1 MIRAVLALALLV
13 PDGIT
18 VEEFQKLHRD
28 LQPAKDEAW
37 RSVPWKIDLLEVR
50 ERSAREK
57 KPIFIWSMDGNP
69 LGCG

>member
-1 MIRAVLALALLV
+1 MLRASFLALVLL
-13 PDGIT
+13 PDGLT
-18 VEEFQKLHRD
+18 VEEFQKLHRE
-28 LQPAKDEAW
+28 LQPSKDEAW

-50 ERSAREK
+50 AQAAKEG

>member
-1 MIRAVLALALLV
+1 MIRALLV
-13 PDGIT
+13 TVLLLPDGLSL
-18 VEEFQKLHRD
+18 EEFQKLHKE

-37 RSVPWKIDLLEVR
+37 RSVPWKVSLLEVR
-50 ERSAREK
+50 EQAAKER